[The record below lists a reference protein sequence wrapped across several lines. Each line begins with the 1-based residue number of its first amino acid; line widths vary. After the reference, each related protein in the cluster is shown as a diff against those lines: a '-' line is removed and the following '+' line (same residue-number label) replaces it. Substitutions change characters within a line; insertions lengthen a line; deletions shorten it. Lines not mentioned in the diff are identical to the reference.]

1 MPEETKRGP
10 DIDNLMKVILIG
22 VISLAILSSFIFMFS
37 LGNTASLAGE
47 AIDVLTKSRMD
58 KIEDM
63 TEGDFEERTHCSATV
78 VKSGEESAIF
88 LYNCQ

>member
-1 MPEETKRGP
+1 MLEEKKKI
-10 DIDNLMKVILIG
+10 DIDNLMKVILVG
-22 VISLAILSSFIFMFS
+22 VISLAIISSFIFMFS

-47 AIDVLTKSRMD
+47 AIDVLTEIRVGQV
-58 KIEDM
+58 ENM
-63 TEGDFEERTHCSATV
+63 TEGEFEERTYCSATV

>member
-1 MPEETKRGP
+1 MPEEKKGLE
-10 DIDNLMKVILIG
+10 IDNLMKVILIG
-22 VISLAILSSFIFMFS
+22 VVSLAILSSFIFMFS

-47 AIDVLTKSRMD
+47 AIDVLTELRVD
-58 KIEDM
+58 TIQNM
-63 TEGDFEERTHCSATV
+63 TEGEFEERTYCSATV